1 MMHWF
6 SLKNRLLL
14 LPPQETRSSKG
25 KISAAICQQAKVK
38 ELMA

>member
-1 MMHWF
+1 MMPWF
-6 SLKNRLLL
+6 TLKNRLL

>member
-1 MMHWF
+1 MMPWF
-6 SLKNRLLL
+6 TLKNRLLQL
-14 LPPQETRSSKG
+14 PQEIRSSKG